1 MVLKVFI
8 AVLSVF
14 ISAVFTG
21 CATTGTSQIQEN
33 QQLKARIVQ
42 LESEIQKREEQKK
55 QLEAQ
60 MEEERRSKE
69 DFEKRVKLGY
79 IGKKNKESGNFD
91 SPNAIKKIQTAL
103 KNAGYDAGPIDG
115 KMGTKTKNAVKKF
128 QKENNLTA
136 DGVVG
141 SKTWAKLSSY
151 LKQE

>member
-1 MVLKVFI
+1 MLKVFI
-8 AVLSVF
+8 TLLSVV

-42 LESEIQKREEQKK
+42 LESEIQKREDQKK

-69 DFEKRVKLGY
+69 NFEKRVKLGY
-79 IGKKNKESGNFD
+79 VNKNDKDFRNFD
-91 SPNAIKKIQTAL
+91 SPNAIKKIQAAL
-103 KNAGYDAGPIDG
+103 KNAGYDVGLIDG
-115 KMGTKTKNAVKKF
+115 KMGTKTKNSVKKF

>member
-1 MVLKVFI
+1 MMLKVFI
-8 AVLSVF
+8 TLLSVV

-21 CATTGTSQIQEN
+21 CATTSTSQIQEN

-42 LESEIQKREEQKK
+42 LESEIQKREDQKK

-79 IGKKNKESGNFD
+79 VSKNDKDFRNFD
-91 SPNAIKKIQTAL
+91 SPNAIKKIQVAL
-103 KNAGYDAGPIDG
+103 KNAGYDVGLIDG
-115 KMGTKTKNAVKKF
+115 KMGTKTKNSVKKF

-141 SKTWAKLSSY
+141 FKTWAKLSSY
-151 LKQE
+151 LK

>member
-1 MVLKVFI
+1 MMLKVFI
-8 AVLSVF
+8 TLLSVV

-42 LESEIQKREEQKK
+42 LESEIQKREDQKK

-69 DFEKRVKLGY
+69 NFEKRVKLGY
-79 IGKKNKESGNFD
+79 VNKNDKDFRNFD
-91 SPNAIKKIQTAL
+91 SPNAIKKIQAAL
-103 KNAGYDAGPIDG
+103 KNAGYDVGLIDG
-115 KMGTKTKNAVKKF
+115 KMGTKTKNSVKKF